1 MKIKLITI
9 PNLLTLAN
17 LFFGAL
23 AVVAAL
29 VWGDLRAALLF
40 VAASAV
46 CDFLD
51 GFAARLLRQTSP
63 IGVQLD
69 SLADD
74 ISFGLAPSLVL
85 YDAYIATTSYYAI
98 DAQISDAMRFGVL
111 IIAAFSAL
119 RLARFNIDDTQH
131 TEFRGL
137 PTPAATLLCVS
148 LAVLFQQG
156 HIVLYREQIL
166 LIALAVALLLVSP
179 IRMFA
184 LKFTSFSPKGNML
197 RYGFLLTS
205 LLLII
210 FCTTYSVTLIIVLYI
225 VVSTLRWIVGHS
237 TEDRI

>member
-1 MKIKLITI
+1 M
-9 PNLLTLAN
+9 LTLAN
-17 LFFGAL
+17 LLSGA
-23 AVVAAL
+23 AAI
-29 VWGDLRAALLF
+29 VFALQYHDYTTSFMLII
-40 VAASAV
+40 ASAIF
-46 CDFLD
+46 DFFD
-51 GFAARLLRQTSP
+51 GFAARMLGQSSP
-63 IGVQLD
+63 IGACSSTRWPTTYRSVWRRRWC
-69 SLADD
+69 STTP
-74 ISFGLAPSLVL
+74 ISPPRP
-85 YDAYIATTSYYAI
+85 YYAI

-184 LKFTSFSPKGNML
+184 LKFTSFSPEGNML